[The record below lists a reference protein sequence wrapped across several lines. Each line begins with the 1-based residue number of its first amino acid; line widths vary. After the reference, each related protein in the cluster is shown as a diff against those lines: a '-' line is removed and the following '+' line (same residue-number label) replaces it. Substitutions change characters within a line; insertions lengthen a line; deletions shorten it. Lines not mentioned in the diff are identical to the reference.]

1 MSEDD
6 NAFPI
11 NEKEV
16 MEYYGYSGSFGRL
29 KIKTKFLRS
38 WILHS
43 LAYSSPS
50 SGFAVKMQRIRG
62 VKIGKNCHFNPYV
75 LIAVSYTHLTL
86 PTNREV

>member
-50 SGFAVKMQRIRG
+50 SGFAVKNA
-62 VKIGKNCHFNPYV
+62 KNSRCKNWTKLSF
-75 LIAVSYTHLTL
+75 
-86 PTNREV
+86 

>member
-43 LAYSSPS
+43 LAS
-50 SGFAVKMQRIRG
+50 
-62 VKIGKNCHFNPYV
+62 
-75 LIAVSYTHLTL
+75 VSYTHLRAHE
-86 PTNREV
+86 PREDLV